1 MIQKPNLLKV
11 RNYKVNDKISV
22 HVPTVDEIFDFG
34 DQKYYS
40 IVQTLVATPLIP
52 NAMIVSRLVIDRS
65 LTTTLDILNPPLLF
79 QNKSPELFILVTAN

>member
-1 MIQKPNLLKV
+1 MIQTPNLLKV

-40 IVQTLVATPLIP
+40 IVQTLVATRFDL
-52 NAMIVSRLVIDRS
+52 MV
-65 LTTTLDILNPPLLF
+65 
-79 QNKSPELFILVTAN
+79 